1 VSILTGLLP
10 PEHRVRDN
18 IGYHL
23 DGKAHPSLPRV
34 LKARGYATGAAVSAF
49 VLRSATGLGESF
61 DFYDDRI
68 EAPEHSEAAS
78 QVQRAGGV
86 TASAALAWVDRV
98 RAKPFFLFL
107 HLYEPHSPYTPPEPF
122 ASRYPLAYDGE
133 IAAADAI
140 VGDVLARLKA

>member
-1 VSILTGLLP
+1 M
-10 PEHRVRDN
+10 RDN